1 MEPTSSALDDET
13 ADELCQ
19 RLRTSGQTVIIAS
32 NHSGA
37 IVVANQVIVLP

>member
-13 ADELCQ
+13 ADELWQ

-32 NHSGA
+32 NHPGA
-37 IVVANQVIVLP
+37 VAVADQVIVLP